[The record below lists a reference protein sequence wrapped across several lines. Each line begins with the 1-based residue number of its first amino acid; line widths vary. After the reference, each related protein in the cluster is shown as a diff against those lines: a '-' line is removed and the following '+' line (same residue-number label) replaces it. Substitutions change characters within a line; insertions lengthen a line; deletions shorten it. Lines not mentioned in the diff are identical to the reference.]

1 MNRKI
6 LGAVAAILLAAVG
19 TFILVVYVRG
29 AEERA
34 LEGEESVSVLV
45 VSEPIEKG
53 TPVSE
58 IADRVTTEL
67 VPAKVQTAGTVEDL
81 SDLEGRV
88 AAVDLLPGDQI
99 VSSRFI
105 TPAALQTARPVEV
118 PEGLLEVTVSLNPER
133 AFGGQV
139 TPGDTVAIVAS
150 FDPFQL
156 DGLEPSFLEPGEDG
170 AELTEVDTET
180 SEDRVARSSPNT
192 SHILLHKVLV
202 TNVQVEQL
210 PVAPESQDEEGG
222 APTYTPDLAPTGN
235 LLISLAL
242 TAPDIE
248 RLVFTAEFGNIWL
261 ALEPLNAR
269 EGNTYIQTRGSVY
282 LPTEGLVPVAR

>member
-1 MNRKI
+1 
-6 LGAVAAILLAAVG
+6 LLAAVG
-19 TFILVVYVRG
+19 TFVLVAYVRG
-29 AEERA
+29 AEQRA
-34 LEGEESVSVLV
+34 LEGEQTVSVLV
-45 VSEPIEKG
+45 VSEPIERG

-58 IADRVTTEL
+58 IADRVTSEL
-67 VPAKVQTAGTVEDL
+67 IPAKVQTAGTVDDL
-81 SDLEGRV
+81 SELEGTV

-99 VSSRFI
+99 VASRFI
-105 TPAALQTARPVEV
+105 TPSAFQAARPVEI

-139 TPGDTVAIVAS
+139 SPGDTVAVVAS

-156 DGLEPSFLEPGEDG
+156 DGLEPSFLEPGQDG
-170 AELTEVDTET
+170 AALTEVSTE
-180 SEDRVARSSPNT
+180 SEERNVRSSPNT

-210 PVAPESQDEEGG
+210 PVAPEGQETTEDET
-222 APTYTPDLAPTGN
+222 PTYTPDLAPTGN
-235 LLISLAL
+235 LLISLAI
-242 TAPDIE
+242 TAPDVE

-261 ALEPLNAR
+261 ALEPANAP

>member
-1 MNRKI
+1 MNRRVV
-6 LGAVAAILLAAVG
+6 GAVAAILLAAVG
-19 TFILVVYVRG
+19 TFVLVAYVRG

-34 LEGEESVSVLV
+34 LEGEQSVSVLV
-45 VSEPIEKG
+45 VSESIEKG
-53 TPVSE
+53 TPVSD
-58 IADRVTTEL
+58 IADRVKAEL

-81 SDLEGRV
+81 SELEGTV

-99 VSSRFI
+99 VASRFI
-105 TPAALQTARPVEV
+105 APSAFQAARPVEV

-156 DGLEPSFLEPGEDG
+156 DGLEPTFLEPGEEG
-170 AELTEVDTET
+170 ALTEVSAET
-180 SEDRVARSSPNT
+180 SEDRVVRTSPNT

-210 PVAPESQDEEGG
+210 PVSPQTQASSEDET
-222 APTYTPDLAPTGN
+222 PSYTPDLAPTGN
-235 LLISLAL
+235 LLISLAM

-248 RLVFTAEFGNIWL
+248 RLVFTAEFGHIWL
-261 ALEPLNAR
+261 ARQPVSSPD
-269 EGNTYIQTRGSVY
+269 GDTFIQTRGSVY
-282 LPTEGLVPVAR
+282 LPSDGLVPVAR

>member
-19 TFILVVYVRG
+19 TFVLVAYVRG

-34 LEGEESVSVLV
+34 LEGEETVSVLV

-53 TPVSE
+53 TPVAD
-58 IADRVTTEL
+58 IADRVTSEL
-67 VPAKVQTAGTVEDL
+67 VPAKVQTAGTVDDL
-81 SDLEGRV
+81 AELEGTV

-99 VSSRFI
+99 VASRFI
-105 TPAALQTARPVEV
+105 APSAFQAARPVEV
-118 PEGLLEVTVSLNPER
+118 PEGLLEVTVSLNPQR

-139 TPGDTVAIVAS
+139 TPGDTVAVVAS

-170 AELTEVDTET
+170 AELTEVDTEA
-180 SEDRVARSSPNT
+180 SEDRVVRSSPNT

-210 PVAPESQDEEGG
+210 PVAPETEDEGEGT
-222 APTYTPDLAPTGN
+222 PTYTPDLAPTGN
-235 LLISLAL
+235 LLISMAM

-248 RLVFTAEFGNIWL
+248 RLVFTAEFGYIWL
-261 ALEPLNAR
+261 AREPVNAP

-282 LPTEGLVPVAR
+282 LPTDGLVPVAR

>member
-1 MNRKI
+1 V

-19 TFILVVYVRG
+19 TFVLVAYVRG

-34 LEGEESVSVLV
+34 LEGEQGVSVLV

-53 TPVSE
+53 TPVSD
-58 IADRVTTEL
+58 IADRVTSEL

-81 SDLEGRV
+81 SALEGTV

-99 VSSRFI
+99 VASRFI
-105 TPAALQTARPVEV
+105 APSAFQAARPVEV

-139 TPGDTVAIVAS
+139 SPGDTVAVVAS

-156 DGLEPSFLEPGEDG
+156 DGLEPSFLEPGQDG
-170 AELTEVDTET
+170 AALTEVSTEDDERT
-180 SEDRVARSSPNT
+180 VRSSPNT

-210 PVAPESQDEEGG
+210 PVTPEDQGNEEGT
-222 APTYTPDLAPTGN
+222 PTYTPDLAPTGN

-248 RLVFTAEFGNIWL
+248 RMVFTAEFGNIWL
-261 ALEPLNAR
+261 AREPANAA

>member
-1 MNRKI
+1 MNRRV

-19 TFILVVYVRG
+19 TFVLVAYVRG
-29 AEERA
+29 AEQRA
-34 LEGEESVSVLV
+34 LQGEQTVTVLV

-58 IADRVTTEL
+58 IADRVTSEL
-67 VPAKVQTAGTVEDL
+67 IPAKVQTAGTIEDL
-81 SDLEGRV
+81 SDLEGTV

-99 VSSRFI
+99 VASRFI
-105 TPAALQTARPVEV
+105 TPSAFQAARPVEI

-139 TPGDTVAIVAS
+139 SPGDTVAVVAS

-156 DGLEPSFLEPGEDG
+156 DGLEPSFLEPGQDG
-170 AELTEVDTET
+170 AALTEVSTE
-180 SEDRVARSSPNT
+180 SEERTVRSSPNT

-210 PVAPESQDEEGG
+210 PVAPEGEEATEEGT
-222 APTYTPDLAPTGN
+222 PTYTPDLAPTGN
-235 LLISLAL
+235 LLISLAM

-248 RLVFTAEFGNIWL
+248 RMVFTAEFGNIWL
-261 ALEPLNAR
+261 ALEPANAP

>member
-1 MNRKI
+1 MNRRV

-19 TFILVVYVRG
+19 TFVLVAYVQG
-29 AEERA
+29 AEQRA
-34 LEGEESVSVLV
+34 LEGEQTVTVLV

-53 TPVSE
+53 TPASE
-58 IADRVTTEL
+58 IADRVTSEL
-67 VPAKVQTAGTVEDL
+67 IPAKVQTAGTVEDL
-81 SDLEGRV
+81 AELEGTV

-99 VSSRFI
+99 VASRFI
-105 TPAALQTARPVEV
+105 TPSAFQAARPVEI

-139 TPGDTVAIVAS
+139 SPGDTVAVVAS

-156 DGLEPSFLEPGEDG
+156 DGLEPSFLEPGQDG
-170 AELTEVDTET
+170 AALTEVDTET
-180 SEDRVARSSPNT
+180 SSEQVRNSPNT

-210 PVAPESQDEEGG
+210 PVAPESEEGTEG
-222 APTYTPDLAPTGN
+222 ETPTYTPDLAPTGN
-235 LLISLAL
+235 LLISLAV

-248 RLVFTAEFGNIWL
+248 RLVFTAEFGYIWL
-261 ALEPLNAR
+261 ALEPATVPDVL
-269 EGNTYIQTRGSVY
+269 TYIQTRGSVY
-282 LPTEGLVPVAR
+282 LPTDGLVPVAR

>member
-6 LGAVAAILLAAVG
+6 LGAVAAILLATVG
-19 TFILVVYVRG
+19 TFVLVAYVRG

-34 LEGEESVSVLV
+34 LEGEQTVTVLV

-58 IADRVTTEL
+58 IAELVTSEL
-67 VPAKVQTAGTVEDL
+67 VPAKVQTAGTIEDL
-81 SDLEGRV
+81 AELEGTV

-99 VSSRFI
+99 VASRFI
-105 TPAALQTARPVEV
+105 TPSAFQAARPVSV
-118 PEGLLEVTVSLNPER
+118 PEGMLEVTVSLNPER

-139 TPGDTVAIVAS
+139 TPGDTVAVVAS

-156 DGLEPSFLEPGEDG
+156 DGLEPSFLEPGENG
-170 AELTEVDTET
+170 AELTEVDTEAP
-180 SEDRVARSSPNT
+180 EDQEARSSPNT

-210 PVAPESQDEEGG
+210 PVAPEGEEAEEGT
-222 APTYTPDLAPTGN
+222 PTYTPDLAPTGN
-235 LLISLAL
+235 LLISLAV
-242 TAPDIE
+242 TAPDVE
-248 RLVFTAEFGNIWL
+248 RLVFTAEFGYIWL
-261 ALEPLNAR
+261 ARQPVDAPQ
-269 EGNTYIQTRGSVY
+269 GDTFIQTRGSVY
-282 LPTEGLVPVAR
+282 IPTDGLVPVAR